1 MFLMKK
7 IISQFLDPLS
17 LIIILLITGLVLL
30 FFTSRQRSG
39 RLLVLVSTAI
49 LVFSSF
55 NTTANLITGPLLNR
69 YTSIEKT
76 KLSNPDDSPDFVV
89 VLGSGSSSNPDISL
103 MSRIGYTTLVRLMEG
118 IRIHNMFPH
127 SKLILSGGS
136 RPENESSA
144 RLMSLVAEAIGV
156 DHENIIIESISRDTK
171 DEARIIRKMI
181 GDKSFYL
188 VTSETH
194 MPRSLALFKKHGMHP
209 IPSPVQSLN
218 KGLYMEEPNP
228 LFPSSINIRKT
239 ELALHEYLG
248 MIWGKFRGQI

>member
-1 MFLMKK
+1 MFLFKK
-7 IISQFLDPLS
+7 IMSQFLDPLS
-17 LIIILLITGLVLL
+17 VVILLLISGLVLL
-30 FFTSRQRSG
+30 FLTSRQRSG
-39 RLLVLVSTAI
+39 RFLILVSTAI
-49 LVFSSF
+49 LIFSSY
-55 NTTANLITGPLLNR
+55 NTTANLITGPLRNR
-69 YTSIEKT
+69 YSTIEKT
-76 KLSNPDDSPDFVV
+76 ELSSPDSSPEFIV

-118 IRIHNMFPH
+118 IRIHKMFPH

-136 RPENESSA
+136 RPEFESSA
-144 RLMSLVAEAIGV
+144 RLMSLVAEAVGV
-156 DHENIIIESISRDTK
+156 DHEDIIVESTSRDTK
-171 DEARIIRKMI
+171 DEASIISRMI

-194 MPRSLALFKKHGMHP
+194 MPRSLALFKNHGLNP

-239 ELALHEYLG
+239 ELALHEYMG
-248 MIWGKFRGQI
+248 MIWGKMRGQI

>member
-1 MFLMKK
+1 L
-7 IISQFLDPLS
+7 
-17 LIIILLITGLVLL
+17 
-30 FFTSRQRSG
+30 
-39 RLLVLVSTAI
+39 I
-49 LVFSSF
+49 LVFISYNITS
-55 NTTANLITGPLLNR
+55 NLITGPLLNR

-76 KLSNPDDSPDFVV
+76 ELSSPVNSPEFVV

-118 IRIHNMFPH
+118 IRIHKLFPH

-136 RPENESSA
+136 RPEHESSA

-156 DHENIIIESISRDTK
+156 DHKNIIIESTSRDTK
-171 DEARIIRKMI
+171 DEARIISRMI

-209 IPSPVQSLN
+209 IPSPVHSLN

-239 ELALHEYLG
+239 ELALHEYMG
-248 MIWGKFRGQI
+248 MIWGNIRGQI